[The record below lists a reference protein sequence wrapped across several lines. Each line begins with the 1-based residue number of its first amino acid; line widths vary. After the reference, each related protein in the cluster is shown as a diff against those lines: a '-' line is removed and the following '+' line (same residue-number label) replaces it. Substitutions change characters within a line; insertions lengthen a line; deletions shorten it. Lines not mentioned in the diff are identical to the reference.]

1 MDGIVAT
8 HTPEHL
14 VVTAALLFLILLA
27 ISWML
32 GGLRLS
38 GGRAGVV
45 ALPGTLLGGRLVRR
59 ALLVLLILVGL
70 LLVSEALHRSGD
82 PPVFVVYRDR
92 TPAIAD
98 HIRDAQAA
106 GHPSVLTRAS
116 GAERARNRRA
126 SGCTRWRGPD
136 SCDEYPFA
144 SSQQGGRGASLR
156 GVPPEE
162 QHRQGGDLIAFY
174 TKHRIRV
181 GDPFV
186 VVVE

>member
-1 MDGIVAT
+1 MDGVVAT

-14 VVTAALLFLILLA
+14 AATAALLFVLLLA
-27 ISWML
+27 LGWML

-38 GGRAGVV
+38 GGGAGV
-45 ALPGTLLGGRLVRR
+45 LPIPSSLVGGRLVRR
-59 ALLVLLILVGL
+59 ALAALLILLGL
-70 LLVSEALHRSGD
+70 LLASEALDRSRD
-82 PPVFVVYRDR
+82 LPVFVVYQER

-98 HIRDAQAA
+98 HVRDAQAA

-116 GAERARNRRA
+116 AAQRARNRRA
-126 SGCTRWRGPD
+126 SGCTRWPGPD

-156 GVPPEE
+156 GVPREE
-162 QHRQGGDLIAFY
+162 QHKQGGDLIAFY
-174 TKHRIRV
+174 SKHRLRQ